1 MDVEVILL
9 WRLPENSI
17 ERQINVMRE
26 KFQDR
31 REVLFCC
38 EMWLTGGGF
47 LLVEGV
53 FGFDGWL
60 FLGFGEREVESG
72 LVELGCGEGFCE
84 FLNLVFE
91 L

>member
-9 WRLPENSI
+9 WRLPENSV
-17 ERQINVMRE
+17 ECQINVMRE

-31 REVLFCC
+31 RKVLFSCKL
-38 EMWLTGGGF
+38 WLTGGGF

-53 FGFDGWL
+53 FCFDGWL

-72 LVELGCGEGFCE
+72 LVELEGGEGFCE
-84 FLNLVFE
+84 FFDLFFE

>member
-17 ERQINVMRE
+17 ECQINVMRE
-26 KFQDR
+26 EFQDR
-31 REVLFCC
+31 REVLFYC
-38 EMWLTGGGF
+38 ELRLAGGGF

-53 FGFDGWL
+53 FCFDGGL
-60 FLGFGEREVESG
+60 FLGFGEGEVDSG
-72 LVELGCGEGFCE
+72 LVELEYDEGICE
-84 FLNLVFE
+84 FLNFVFE

>member
-26 KFQDR
+26 EFQDR
-31 REVLFCC
+31 REVLFFCG
-38 EMWLTGGGF
+38 MWLTDGGF

-60 FLGFGEREVESG
+60 FLGFSEREVESG
-72 LVELGCGEGFCE
+72 LVELRCGERFCE